1 MIGKIEEDIKLLK
14 KMIQEAKDKNEK
26 DVKLVKEMQ
35 VLVQEAI
42 ECIAICPICH
52 KKYVKGQS
60 ENGCPYCEI
69 RCLVEDTI

>member
-1 MIGKIEEDIKLLK
+1 MDKTEVEILAEEVDEYIKLMRL
-14 KMIQEAKDKNEK
+14 A
-26 DVKLVKEMQ
+26 
-35 VLVQEAI
+35 VQS
-42 ECIAICPICH
+42 IAICPICH

>member
-42 ECIAICPICH
+42 ECIVICPICH

>member
-1 MIGKIEEDIKLLK
+1 MLALHRVANETSNRVIGSVDYIKL
-14 KMIQEAKDKNEK
+14 IQEAIK
-26 DVKLVKEMQ
+26 
-35 VLVQEAI
+35 
-42 ECIAICPICH
+42 CIAICPICH